1 MLQELKGVL
10 VPHMELLMSRGDV
23 NRVLQ
28 GQSLKETNCEKGQG
42 KHFHEIHHE
51 PPWSSFLAA
60 GVNSIPSFLFS
71 ALCNM

>member
-10 VPHMELLMSRGDV
+10 VPHMELLMSRGDA

-28 GQSLKETNCEKGQG
+28 GQSLKETNCERGQG
-42 KHFHEIHHE
+42 KHLHEIHHE
-51 PPWSSFLAA
+51 PPWPSFLAA
-60 GVNSIPSFLFS
+60 GVNSIPSSLFS